1 MNVHAIA
8 KDVKQEIVLIALAKI
23 VLVTIVIVKFECL
36 LERSRKVL
44 NSSRLRSNGH
54 FKFKRKFY
62 DYTTSLENLF

>member
-36 LERSRKVL
+36 LERT
-44 NSSRLRSNGH
+44 
-54 FKFKRKFY
+54 FKIQTKI
-62 DYTTSLENLF
+62 L